1 VKRFFRSAVPL
12 VIFIALIV
20 HFLLPR
26 LPSLR
31 GSAGLIARMSPL
43 WVLAAIVAQALSY
56 VANGSLLQCVVSLAG
71 GRLRLLTSMAIEL
84 GAATVCLVAG
94 GPLGFGAAI
103 YKWTRAR
110 TTAESAALAAWLPG
124 IFDTGA
130 LVVVALLSAI
140 ELLHANRLSRTTEIA
155 LIGVIAAL
163 VLMMAGALTLLARR
177 DWLLAIAR
185 KLRREIDAETIEEA
199 WTRIRGG
206 GWRRASLRSL
216 LTLTFDMTTLY
227 FAFIAAQHSVTPGT
241 LIAGYG
247 VPILLGRAS
256 FLPGGIAVIEVAMAA
271 VYTGLGI
278 EPHIAIVAVLT
289 YRLISFWIP
298 TIVGIPVAVGLTSRA

>member
-1 VKRFFRSAVPL
+1 MKRFLRSAIPL
-12 VIFIALIV
+12 VIFIALII

-26 LPSLR
+26 LPNLR
-31 GSAGLIARMSPL
+31 DSAALVARMAP
-43 WVLAAIVAQALSY
+43 WAVLAAIIAQSLSY
-56 VANGSLLQCVVSLAG
+56 LSNGALLQCVVSLAG
-71 GRLRLLTSMAIEL
+71 GRLRILTAMAIEVA
-84 GAATVCLVAG
+84 AATVCLVAG

-110 TTAESAALAAWLPG
+110 TTPESATLAAWLPG
-124 IFDTGA
+124 VFDTGA
-130 LVVVALLSAI
+130 LVIVALLSAV
-140 ELLHANRLSRTTEIA
+140 ELLRANRLSRTTEIA
-155 LIGVIAAL
+155 LIAVVSALTLVII
-163 VLMMAGALTLLARR
+163 GAFTLLARR

-185 KLRREIDAETIEEA
+185 KLRKEVDAEAIEEA
-199 WTRIRGG
+199 WRKIRGG
-206 GWRRASLRSL
+206 GWYQASIRSL

-227 FAFIAAQHSVTPGT
+227 FAFIAARHPIAPGP

-278 EPHIAIVAVLT
+278 EPHVAVIAVLT

-298 TIVGIPVAVGLTSRA
+298 TIIGIPVAIALSGKR